1 MTHTQNY
8 KVKTKHNLVFN
19 VYKFI
24 CIMRAPTRARAC
36 VCVFYVIKVERGL
49 WGKVETFKCGIE
61 RTIGK
66 GRDLEGKIN

>member
-1 MTHTQNY
+1 
-8 KVKTKHNLVFN
+8 
-19 VYKFI
+19 
-24 CIMRAPTRARAC
+24 
-36 VCVFYVIKVERGL
+36 VFYVIKVERGL